1 MSGRCW
7 RIDLLWVLCMLGQCW
22 WIDLLALCMS
32 GQRWWTDLLALC
44 MSGQCWWI
52 DLLALCMSG
61 QRWRS
66 DLNTQDLPTAAVLR
80 ELCMTEESYRV
91 RFCCLWLC
99 PLVFVWRQARAVNL
113 PFCVGF
119 VDGKAEEGRKKERKT
134 ERRRE

>member
-1 MSGRCW
+1 MYVGSVLVT
-7 RIDLLWVLCMLGQCW
+7 DLLWVLCMLGQCW

-32 GQRWWTDLLALC
+32 GQRWW
-44 MSGQCWWI
+44 I
-52 DLLALCMSG
+52 DL
-61 QRWRS
+61 
-66 DLNTQDLPTAAVLR
+66 LR
-80 ELCMTEESYRV
+80 ELCMTEESNRV

-99 PLVFVWRQARAVNL
+99 PLVFVWHQARAVNL